1 MTLTQF
7 VQSVKMMR
15 DAQIKYK
22 ESQSI
27 SRLTQVLRMERL
39 VDTIIEEF
47 FKEQVKN
54 MPTQTELFPPN

>member
-15 DAQIKYK
+15 DAQMKYK

-54 MPTQTELFPPN
+54 MPKQTELFPTN